1 MPVKPVPEGHH
12 TVTAYLLVDDANAQ
26 VEFLQRAFGGRVT
39 ELHKDPN
46 GRVMHADVL
55 IGDSHVMLGQAGAEW
70 KAMPA
75 MVHLYVPDC
84 DSAYTAAIAAGATSV
99 REPKTEFYGDRSGGV
114 RDSNGNQWWIAT
126 HVEDVSA
133 EEIERRMRDRQ
144 KASV

>member
-12 TVTAYLLVDDANAQ
+12 TVTAYLLVDDADTQ
-26 VEFLQRAFGGRVT
+26 LDFLQRAFGGRVT
-39 ELHKDPN
+39 ELHKDPS

-84 DSAYTAAIAAGATSV
+84 DAMYRAAITAGATSV

-114 RDSNGNQWWIAT
+114 RDRNGNQWWIAT

-133 EEIERRMRDRQ
+133 DEIARRMAEQR

>member
-1 MPVKPVPEGHH
+1 MAVKPVPEGHH

-26 VEFLQRAFGGRVT
+26 LEFLQRAFGGRVT
-39 ELHKDPN
+39 ELHKDPS
-46 GRVMHADVL
+46 GRVMHAEVL

-84 DSAYTAAIAAGATSV
+84 DATYRAAIGAGASSV

-133 EEIERRMRDRQ
+133 DEIARRMAEQR